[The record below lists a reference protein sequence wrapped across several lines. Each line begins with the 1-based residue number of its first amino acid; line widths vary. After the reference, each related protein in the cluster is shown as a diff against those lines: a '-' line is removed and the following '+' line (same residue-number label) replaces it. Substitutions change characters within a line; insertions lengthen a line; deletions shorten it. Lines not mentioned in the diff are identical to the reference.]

1 MAEFTR
7 ELFVQSLAEWER
19 FPATFH
25 ALPLAE
31 QAEFLEEQGY
41 DSLQDLLAH
50 VAVWWE
56 EGRSVIR
63 ETLAHGDRGSR
74 KYDFA
79 KFNAAA
85 VARFQG
91 TPEDEFMSWY
101 EAERGRIR
109 ALLNGLSDSEFAIRR
124 VQNWL
129 NGVVLEHLK
138 EHTIDAPRFLVIDIL
153 HREWGDYVKDFRQ
166 LEADQ
171 QVEFLKRQGY
181 VRFPELLGHVI
192 AWWEHGIGVI
202 EASASDGAANVEDV
216 DAFNAQAVQRFGNLG
231 EAEVVAQFDDTRLT
245 LANLVDML
253 PDEVL
258 GSGSVQEWLR
268 ADAIRH
274 YFEHRL

>member
-7 ELFVQSLAEWER
+7 ELFVQSLVEWER
-19 FPATFH
+19 YPATFR
-25 ALPLAE
+25 ALPSTE
-31 QAEFLEEQGY
+31 QTEFLKEQGY

-56 EGRSVIR
+56 EGRAVIR
-63 ETLAHGDRGSR
+63 EALAHGEGGGR

-85 VARFQG
+85 MARFQG

-101 EAERGRIR
+101 EAERGRIS
-109 ALLNGLSDSEFAIRR
+109 ALLNGLSDSEFAVRR

-129 NGVVLEHLK
+129 NGVLLEHLK

-153 HREWGDYVKDFRQ
+153 HREWGDYVKDYHQ
-166 LEADQ
+166 LAADQ
-171 QVEFLKRQGY
+171 QAEFLKRQGY
-181 VRFPELLGHVI
+181 VRFQALLGHVI
-192 AWWEHGIGVI
+192 AWWEQGIGVI
-202 EASASDGAANVEDV
+202 EAFPSEEAADVEDV
-216 DAFNAQAVQRFGNLG
+216 DAFNAQAVQRFGDLG
-231 EAEVVAQFDDTRLT
+231 EAEVVAQYDDTRLT

-258 GSGSVQEWLR
+258 GSGRVQEWLR